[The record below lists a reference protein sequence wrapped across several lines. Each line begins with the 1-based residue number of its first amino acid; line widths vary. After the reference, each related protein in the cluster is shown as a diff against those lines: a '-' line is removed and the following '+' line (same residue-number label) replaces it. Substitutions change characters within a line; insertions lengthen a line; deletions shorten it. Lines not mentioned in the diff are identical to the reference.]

1 MSRVA
6 DNPVKILDGV
16 TVDIEGQEVKVDGP
30 KGSLSMTVNASV
42 DLKVEEGLV
51 VFVPNSNDRK
61 SEAMAGTTRA
71 VSYTHLRAH
80 ET

>member
-6 DNPVKILDGV
+6 DNPVKIVDGV

-30 KGSLSMTVNASV
+30 KGSLST
-42 DLKVEEGLV
+42 
-51 VFVPNSNDRK
+51 
-61 SEAMAGTTRA
+61 